1 MKTQVEL
8 LKECCDIKDAACVRY
23 QKRIEELE
31 KDNRKLYND
40 SQELNRQYKLLKARN
55 EELNENCY
63 GLAKENRE
71 LENKLMLTENDRD
84 EREVKARDLMK
95 KLKEMES
102 CYALAKENKELKKKI
117 EKLRT
122 DNIYEEW
129 LYN

>member
-1 MKTQVEL
+1 METQVEL

-31 KDNRKLYND
+31 KDNRKLYN
-40 SQELNRQYKLLKARN
+40 EYKLLKARN

-95 KLKEMES
+95 KLKE
-102 CYALAKENKELKKKI
+102 I
-117 EKLRT
+117 EKAYIEFEKAETEYDKKLAVLDKLIMNR
-122 DNIYEEW
+122 
-129 LYN
+129 